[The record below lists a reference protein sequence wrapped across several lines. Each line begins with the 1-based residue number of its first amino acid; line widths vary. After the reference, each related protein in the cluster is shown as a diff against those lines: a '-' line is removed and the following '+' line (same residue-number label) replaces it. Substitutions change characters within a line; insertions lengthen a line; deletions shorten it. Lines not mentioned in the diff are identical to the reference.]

1 MTNCYFLW
9 LVWILDEA
17 YRGDD
22 AFDAGSVRQ
31 GVALLLLGYA
41 NLSDADAKLFTHTMN
56 QFIFASP
63 HRKQQM
69 KENWEQES
77 LATLNKK
84 NNARA
89 A

>member
-1 MTNCYFLW
+1 
-9 LVWILDEA
+9 
-17 YRGDD
+17 
-22 AFDAGSVRQ
+22 
-31 GVALLLLGYA
+31 
-41 NLSDADAKLFTHTMN
+41 MN